1 MSGQQ
6 AAFDYI
12 VVGAGSSGAALA
24 RRLADQP
31 GTRVLLLEA
40 GAPRHK
46 DFWVEVPLGVG
57 KLLMDPRYVWP
68 FRTEKQ
74 PRLGGQ
80 QIYWPRGRMP
90 GGSSSIN
97 GNLWVRGDPVE
108 YDRWRAMGNPGW
120 GWDDLLPYFKRL
132 ESTTF
137 GDDAQRGRS
146 GPVKVSP
153 LAERPSELGDAFLA
167 ACVAAGIPSTP
178 DYNGGRYEGVAYLQ
192 VSIRNGR
199 RSSTAKAYLGTGV
212 PPGLVMH
219 TEAMATRV
227 LFEGRRA
234 VGIEYRHNGQTVAA
248 HARAEVVLSAGSIQS
263 PQLLELSGIG
273 QSALLQRLGLPVVHA
288 LEGVGENLIDH
299 LQSRITYECARP
311 ITLNEIMASPIRQA
325 LMGAQYLLTRRGFM
339 SAPLATVHAL
349 ARTAAEDPQPDMKIQ
364 ITHRTGADRY
374 ASSAAAGADTY
385 PGFGIG
391 MFQLRPESRGSV
403 HVRSTD
409 VADAPLIDPNY
420 LATDADCHA
429 ILRGAR
435 LVRRVAATG
444 PMQALIVRETR
455 PGPAV
460 ESDDALLDYLKTSG
474 QTSWHPIGT
483 CRMGNDALAVVDHR
497 LRVHGVDGLR
507 VIDGSVMPAINS
519 GNTTAPI
526 VMIGE
531 KAADMIREDL
541 KARS

>member
-1 MSGQQ
+1 MSGVG

-31 GTRVLLLEA
+31 GMRVLLLEA

-74 PRLGGQ
+74 PHLGGQ

-108 YDRWRAMGNPGW
+108 YDRWAAMGNTGW

-137 GDDAQRGRS
+137 GDEATRGRD
-146 GPVKVSP
+146 GPVKVTP
-153 LAERPSELGDAFLA
+153 LSARPSELGDAFLH
-167 ACVAAGIPSTP
+167 ACNMAGIASTP
-178 DYNGGRYEGVAYLQ
+178 DYNGGQYEGVAYLQ
-192 VSIRNGR
+192 VSIRDGR
-199 RSSTAKAYLGTGV
+199 RCSTAKAYLGAGM
-212 PPGLVMH
+212 PSSLVMVS
-219 TEAMATRV
+219 EATATRV
-227 LFEGRRA
+227 QFDGRRA
-234 VGIEYRHNGQTVAA
+234 VGIEYRHNGQTMAARA
-248 HARAEVVLSAGSIQS
+248 HAEVILSAGSIQS
-263 PQLLELSGIG
+263 PQLLELSGVG
-273 QSALLQRLGLPVVHA
+273 QSALLQRLGVPVVQA

-311 ITLNEIMASPIRQA
+311 ITLNEILVSPVRQA

-339 SAPLATVHAL
+339 AAPLATVHAL
-349 ARTAAEDPQPDMKIQ
+349 ARTGPEDPQPDIKIQ
-364 ITHRTGADRY
+364 VTHRTGADRY
-374 ASSAAAGADTY
+374 ASNPAAGADKF

-420 LATDADCHA
+420 LATDADCRA
-429 ILRGAR
+429 MLRGAR
-435 LVRRVAATG
+435 LVRRVAAMA

-455 PGPAV
+455 PGPGT

-474 QTSWHPIGT
+474 QTSWHPVGT
-483 CRMGNDALAVVDHR
+483 CRMGKDALAVVDAR
-497 LRVHGVDGLR
+497 LRVHGVERLR
-507 VIDGSVMPAINS
+507 VVDSSVMPTMPS
-519 GNTTAPI
+519 SNTNAPSI
-526 VMIGE
+526 AIGE
-531 KAADMIREDL
+531 KAADMILADRG
-541 KARS
+541 